1 MIYSQSEEK
10 AKYLD
15 ACFKNKYITSDNNDH
30 KEAFLFI
37 IISHVS

>member
-1 MIYSQSEEK
+1 MLYFQSEKK

-30 KEAFLFI
+30 NEVFLFI
-37 IISHVS
+37 TISHVS